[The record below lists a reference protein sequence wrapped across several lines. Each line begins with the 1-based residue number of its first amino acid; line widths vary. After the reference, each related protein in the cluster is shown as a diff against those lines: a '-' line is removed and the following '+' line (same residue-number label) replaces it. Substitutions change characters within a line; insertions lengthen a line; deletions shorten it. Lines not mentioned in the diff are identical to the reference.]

1 MALSLRAF
9 ISRTALNGRWAR
21 LKWTLIG
28 NQIQHGMLGL
38 FFIFILFGQNI
49 LLLVLLVTG
58 HLDW

>member
-38 FFIFILFGQNI
+38 FFIFILFGQKI